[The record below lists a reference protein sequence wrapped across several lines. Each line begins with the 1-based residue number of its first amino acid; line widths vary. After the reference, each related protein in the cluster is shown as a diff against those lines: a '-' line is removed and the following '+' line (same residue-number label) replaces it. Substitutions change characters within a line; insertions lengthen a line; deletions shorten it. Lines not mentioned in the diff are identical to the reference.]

1 MKRLAVLTAFGA
13 ACAIG
18 GSAMAQI
25 AGGGGPIDVTA
36 DQLEM
41 IDAQKMAIWKGNV
54 DASQGANRLLADQ
67 LNIYFSGQASGP
79 QAAGGGGLGKSW
91 GDVQRMVADG
101 KVFFMSPTQT
111 ARGQHA
117 VYEVVPDTITI
128 TGDVAVVQG
137 ENVVRGDTLVIHVKT
152 GNASFV
158 SNDKGRNKPERVRAV
173 IYSNPTEPKAGA
185 KPAPAPAAKP
195 AE

>member
-1 MKRLAVLTAFGA
+1 MKRLAVLTAFA
-13 ACAIG
+13 ATCCF
-18 GSAMAQI
+18 SAAAQAQI

-41 IDAQKMAIWKGNV
+41 IDAQKLAIWRGNV
-54 DASQGANRLLADQ
+54 DASQGTNRLLADQ
-67 LNIYFSGQASGP
+67 LNIYFSGQGSGP

-111 ARGQHA
+111 ARGSHA
-117 VYEVVPDTITI
+117 VYEVIPDTITM
-128 TGDVAVVQG
+128 TGDVVVVQG
-137 ENVVRGDTLVIHVKT
+137 ENVVRGDKLVIQVKT

-158 SNDKGRNKPERVRAV
+158 SGDKGRNKPDRVRAV

-185 KPAPAPAAKP
+185 APAPAAKP
-195 AE
+195 AG